1 MLKQVTISK
10 SSNNSSKLHAHQ
22 LAINLLLPWTTQKTP
37 LQSPEEKLLAR
48 RFRNLDESSE
58 AVATTVGMKE
68 KKKTC
73 GGTAV
78 P

>member
-1 MLKQVTISK
+1 M
-10 SSNNSSKLHAHQ
+10 
-22 LAINLLLPWTTQKTP
+22 
-37 LQSPEEKLLAR
+37 
-48 RFRNLDESSE
+48 RFKNLDESFE

-68 KKKTC
+68 KKTC